1 MELLKENSNAKLAVD
16 PENSWHPGQE
26 METRLMINNESPDRI
41 KSFYGQTIQSGANVI
56 LTNTKYALESVLK
69 STGMGHLFQE
79 LNINAVRIARD
90 IAAESYLVLGNIGS
104 GEFPISPFGSY
115 SFEKAVSQ
123 YLEQINILIESGV
136 DGIYLNQFSDVQ
148 NLRAAA
154 IAVRQTSKNIDLLV
168 SVDNKKVKND
178 HQPTVETWATI
189 LNSLHVSAIGFRDL
203 KFLRELEK
211 YTNLPLV
218 CIIELEDDFD
228 KLINRLKRRRIGL
241 MIYNCQSQK
250 LNTLKKIAGFAKN
263 KKIIKGDND
272 QEFKFTSYS
281 KTIAAGPKLPFLKI
295 GEKINPTGREEL
307 ATELKQ
313 GNIDI
318 IIEDA
323 ESQIKAGADAL
334 DVNVGTP
341 MIDEKAVM
349 VRALKQLQKR
359 FETPLVIDSST
370 PEVLKAG
377 LENYAG
383 KALVNS
389 IDGDEKK
396 QDKVLPL
403 VKKYGAAVIGLT
415 IKGGRPGDVHE
426 RLSIARNIV
435 EKCKSYGIPEHDIII
450 DTVAMAA
457 ATSPEIA
464 IQSFETVKVIK
475 EQLNLP
481 AMMGISNSSFGLP
494 KRNWVHNTFLVQA
507 MAYGLD
513 AGIVNVQDPELKR
526 MIKAASI
533 FSDRDPHCMN
543 YIKYIRSL
551 KAKENQE

>member
-1 MELLKENSNAKLAVD
+1 
-16 PENSWHPGQE
+16 
-26 METRLMINNESPDRI
+26 
-41 KSFYGQTIQSGANVI
+41 
-56 LTNTKYALESVLK
+56 
-69 STGMGHLFQE
+69 
-79 LNINAVRIARD
+79 
-90 IAAESYLVLGNIGS
+90 
-104 GEFPISPFGSY
+104 
-115 SFEKAVSQ
+115 
-123 YLEQINILIESGV
+123 
-136 DGIYLNQFSDVQ
+136 
-148 NLRAAA
+148 
-154 IAVRQTSKNIDLLV
+154 
-168 SVDNKKVKND
+168 
-178 HQPTVETWATI
+178 
-189 LNSLHVSAIGFRDL
+189 
-203 KFLRELEK
+203 
-211 YTNLPLV
+211 
-218 CIIELEDDFD
+218 
-228 KLINRLKRRRIGL
+228 
-241 MIYNCQSQK
+241 
-250 LNTLKKIAGFAKN
+250 
-263 KKIIKGDND
+263 
-272 QEFKFTSYS
+272 
-281 KTIAAGPKLPFLKI
+281 
-295 GEKINPTGREEL
+295 
-307 ATELKQ
+307 
-313 GNIDI
+313 
-318 IIEDA
+318 
-323 ESQIKAGADAL
+323 
-334 DVNVGTP
+334 

>member
-56 LTNTKYALESVLK
+56 LTNTKYALRSILK
-69 STGMGHLFQE
+69 SKGRGNLFQE
-79 LNINAVRIARD
+79 LNINAVKIARD
-90 IAAESYLVLGNIGS
+90 IATQSSFVLGNIGS
-104 GEFPISPFGSY
+104 GEFPIFPFGRY
-115 SFEKAVSQ
+115 SFEKAVNQ
-123 YLEQINILIESGV
+123 YFEQVNLLIESGV

-154 IAVRQTSKNIDLLV
+154 IAVRQASKNIDLLV
-168 SVDNKKVKND
+168 SIDNNKKSKS
-178 HQPTVETWATI
+178 QTTVETRATI
-189 LNSLHVSAIGFRDL
+189 LNSLHVNAIGFSNL

-211 YTNLPLV
+211 YTNLPLIYV
-218 CIIELEDDFD
+218 INQDSDFD
-228 KLINRLKRRRIGL
+228 KLINRLKNRRIGL
-241 MIYNCQSQK
+241 IIYNCQSLK
-250 LNTLKKIAGFAKN
+250 LEQVKKIAGFAQN

-272 QEFKFTSYS
+272 LKFKFTSYS
-281 KTIAAGPKLPFLKI
+281 KTIAAGPGLPFLKI
-295 GEKINPTGREEL
+295 GEKINPTGREDL

-313 GNIDI
+313 GNIDM

-334 DVNVGTP
+334 DVNIGTP
-341 MIDEKAVM
+341 MIDERAVM

-383 KALVNS
+383 KALINS

-415 IKGGRPGDVHE
+415 IKGGRPGDMQE

-481 AMMGISNSSFGLP
+481 TMMGISNSSFGLP

-513 AGIVNVQDPELKR
+513 AGIVNVEDPELDR
-526 MIKAASI
+526 MIQTASI

-551 KAKENQE
+551 KSKKN

>member
-1 MELLKENSNAKLAVD
+1 MELLKENSNAKMAVGL
-16 PENSWHPGQE
+16 ENSWHPGQE
-26 METRLMINNESPDRI
+26 METRLMFNNESPDRI

-69 STGMGHLFQE
+69 SKGMGDLFQE

-90 IAAESYLVLGNIGS
+90 IAAESSIVLGNIGS

-136 DGIYLNQFSDVQ
+136 DGIYLNQFSDIQ

-154 IAVRQTSKNIDLLV
+154 IAVRQANQNIDLLV
-168 SVDNKKVKND
+168 SVDNKKVSNN
-178 HQPTVETWATI
+178 HQPKVETWATI
-189 LNSLHVSAIGFRDL
+189 LNSLDVNAIGFNDL
-203 KFLRELEK
+203 KLLRKLEK
-211 YTNLPLV
+211 YTNLPLIHV
-218 CIIELEDDFD
+218 VEQDAEFSN
-228 KLINRLKRRRIGL
+228 LINRLKNRRIGL
-241 MIYNCQSQK
+241 IIYNGKTQE
-250 LNTLKKIAGFAKN
+250 LNKIKEIAGFTKN
-263 KKIIKGDND
+263 KKIEKGNN
-272 QEFKFTSYS
+272 ELSFKFTSYS
-281 KTIAAGPKLPFLKI
+281 KTVAAGPKLPFLKI

-313 GNIDI
+313 GNIDM

-323 ESQIKAGADAL
+323 EFQIKAGADAL

-349 VRALKQLQKR
+349 VRALKQLQKS

-415 IKGGRPGDVHE
+415 IKGGRPGDVRE
-426 RLSIARNIV
+426 RRSIARNIV

-475 EQLNLP
+475 KQLNLP

-526 MIKAASI
+526 MIKTASI